1 MDEFTN
7 DEKHRID
14 VLYGEDFKGEIS
26 PDDVKLIQR
35 FEAYKAKHDVKVQ
48 AEIEAMKAESQAKIE
63 ETRKTEQLA
72 RDILSAKAQASRNR
86 WEVLRNG
93 QEK

>member
-7 DEKHRID
+7 EEKHRID

-26 PDDVKLIQR
+26 IDDVKLIQR
-35 FEAYKAKHDVKVQ
+35 YEAYKAKHDAKVQ
-48 AEIEAMKAESQAKIE
+48 AEIEAMQAESQAKIE
-63 ETRKTEQLA
+63 EARKTEQLA
-72 RDILSAKAQASRNR
+72 RDILTAKAQASRNR